1 MGKAVKIIGLL
12 LLIGLTAF
20 IALNWNNIQRLKT
33 VNSLFDADKI
43 VHNFSHMDEAFLHHD
58 LASSP
63 ETFTWPEALRP
74 LPDSVSINGNTK
86 DLAQLLKVLDTT
98 GLVIIKDGTL
108 IFENYY
114 RGTAKDDLRV
124 SWSVAKSFASGLYG
138 EAIENGQ
145 IKSLDE
151 TVETYVPALKGTA
164 YEGATIRNVM
174 NMSSGVKFN
183 EDYLDPKSDINKMGR
198 VLGLGG
204 SMDAFS
210 ATLDER
216 QYEPGTDWQ
225 YVSIDTHVLSMVLR
239 AATGKSL
246 HEMFNETYSAN
257 LGFGRAPYYLTD
269 GEDVAF
275 ALGGL
280 NLRTR
285 DYAKFGQLF
294 LQDGQWAGQGG
305 QMKQV
310 IPAQWV
316 AASTRHSAPA
326 LSDRNVGYGYQWW
339 VPMPQEGIHKGDFF
353 AVGIYGQY
361 IYINPSL
368 GIVIAKNAADREF
381 TQAVE
386 GYGHSMNVNI
396 DMMRSLA
403 EHYAQ

>member
-1 MGKAVKIIGLL
+1 LGKAVKIIGLL

-33 VNSLFDADKI
+33 VNSLFNADKI

-63 ETFTWPEALRP
+63 ETFTWPEALRS

-108 IFENYY
+108 IFEDYY

-138 EAIENGQ
+138 KAIENGQ